1 MKREFHHVSVLLGG
15 ISEEREVSLRSGAA
29 IARGLRA
36 AGYRVTEVDV
46 RSPELDLPEGT
57 DAAFLA
63 LHGRFGEDGTVQTL
77 LRERGVPYTGCGPEA
92 SRVAFDKTLTR
103 QRLQDAKVAVPPGR
117 SLTRAGEHPPLPCP
131 LVVKPARQGSSVG
144 CHFVFDPS
152 EWGAAVEDALRY
164 GGEAV
169 VETFI
174 EGSELTVGFVG
185 DDALPVIEIRAPQGR
200 YDTRAKYT
208 AGLTEYLVP
217 APLPAGELD
226 RIRDLASRAYRA
238 LDGRGMGRVD
248 LRRSPGGDLY
258 VLELNT
264 LPGFTETSL
273 LPKAAAAAGLSF
285 PALCDRI
292 LQLAEL

>member
-1 MKREFHHVSVLLGG
+1 MKRTFQRVAVLMGG
-15 ISEEREVSLRSGAA
+15 VSEEREVSLRSGAA

-36 AGYRVTEVDV
+36 AGYRAEEVDV
-46 RSPELDLPEGT
+46 RSTDLELPEGT

-63 LHGRFGEDGTVQTL
+63 LHGRFGEDGTVQAL
-77 LRERGVPYTGCGPEA
+77 LRARGIPYTGCDPEA

-103 QRLQDAKVAVPPGR
+103 QRLREAGVAVPPGV
-117 SLTRAGEHPPLPCP
+117 SLTRAGARPPVACP

-144 CHFVFDPS
+144 CHFVFEVS
-152 EWGAAVEDALRY
+152 EWGAAVADALRY

-169 VETFI
+169 VEAYI
-174 EGSELTVGFVG
+174 EGAELTVGFVG

-217 APLPAGELD
+217 APHPAGDLD
-226 RIRDLASRAYRA
+226 RVRDLAARAYRA
-238 LDGRGMGRVD
+238 LGGRGMGRVD
-248 LRRSPGGDLY
+248 LRMTPAGDLY

-292 LQLAEL
+292 LQLSEL

>member
-1 MKREFHHVSVLLGG
+1 MKREFKRVAVLMGG

-29 IARGLRA
+29 VARGLRA
-36 AGYRVTEVDV
+36 AGYTVDEVDV
-46 RSPELDLPEGT
+46 RSSELDLPEGT
-57 DAAFLA
+57 DAVFLA
-63 LHGRFGEDGTVQTL
+63 LHGRFGEDGTVQVL
-77 LRERGVPYTGCGPEA
+77 LRERGIPYTGCDPEA

-103 QRLQDAKVAVPPGR
+103 QRLREAGVAVPPGL
-117 SLTRAGEHPPLPCP
+117 SLTRASERSPLPCP
-131 LVVKPARQGSSVG
+131 LVVKPACQGSSVG

-152 EWGAAVEDALRY
+152 EWGGAIEDALRY

-169 VETFI
+169 VETYI
-174 EGSELTVGFVG
+174 PGAELTVGFVG
-185 DDALPVIEIRAPQGR
+185 DDALPVIEICAPQGR

-208 AGLTEYLVP
+208 AGLTEYRVP
-217 APLPAGELD
+217 VPRPAAELD
-226 RIRDLASRAYRA
+226 RIRDLAARAYRA
-238 LDGRGMGRVD
+238 LGGRGMGRVD
-248 LRRSPGGDLY
+248 LRMTPDGDLY